1 MRRADRCRRGLLAAL
16 LMAAI
21 APAAFAAPAATAA
34 TRGFAVA
41 PVRAGEQL
49 ACRVTTAGLPDE
61 RQLQSM
67 RSGLVAALELELA
80 LVDEGDRVAAARSV
94 TFRLAFD
101 LWEEVF
107 SVADDGG
114 ERRFRSLAELQA
126 HLARLPALPLLPLSA
141 LHDGARYRLR
151 AALVVRPV
159 ARDERERVGDLIAG
173 QAPGAPGRQDRQ
185 EASVSLGR
193 LIRFFYQGGRDERD
207 GQETASGWFRA
218 GEVPHEAH

>member
-1 MRRADRCRRGLLAAL
+1 MRRADRCRRGLPAGLLLAVAI
-16 LMAAI
+16 AI
-21 APAAFAAPAATAA
+21 APAGTAA
-34 TRGFAVA
+34 AAGRGFAVT
-41 PVRAGEQL
+41 PMRAGEQL

-107 SVADDGG
+107 SIAGDGG
-114 ERRFRSLAELQA
+114 ERRFRSLSELQA
-126 HLARLPALPLLPLSA
+126 HLARLPALPLVPLAA
-141 LHDGARYRLR
+141 LDDGARYRLR
-151 AALVVRPV
+151 AALVARPV
-159 ARDERERVGDLIAG
+159 ASDERERVGNLIAG
-173 QAPGAPGRQDRQ
+173 QARGAPGRQDRQ

-193 LIRFFYQGGRDERD
+193 LIRFFYQGARDERD
-207 GQETASGWFRA
+207 GQETASDWFRA
-218 GEVPHEAH
+218 REVPVEAH